1 MTWFD
6 DALADGRLDPA
17 KISTLHLAPPLLWR
31 VYPRRYGVDGFNGTW
46 LGNARF
52 SPLEV
57 AGAIVPTLY
66 AGSTLDVALMET
78 VWHDAPTPSHG
89 FHLVL
94 KEATEPRRVGAL
106 KPSAA
111 LHLVDLTTVG
121 LRRLGLARCDV
132 IDSDQV
138 DYPITRQLSAW
149 LYKNK
154 PDAQGICW
162 ISRQNDEGRAVVLFQ
177 PRLGSL
183 KLAVDTE
190 DEVFTD
196 GPHLDAL
203 LTLAERMG
211 ANVIVR

>member
-17 KISTLHLAPPLLWR
+17 KIGMIDLALPLLWR
-31 VYPRRYGVDGFNGTW
+31 VYPRRYGVDGFNATR
-46 LGNARF
+46 LGSARF

-66 AGSTLDVALMET
+66 GGSTLDVALMET
-78 VWHDAPTPSHG
+78 VWHDAPTPSDG
-89 FHLVL
+89 FHLLL
-94 KEATEPRRVGAL
+94 KGATEPRRVGSL

-132 IDSDQV
+132 IDSDQTA
-138 DYPITRQLSAW
+138 YPITRQLSAW
-149 LYKNK
+149 LYENK
-154 PDAQGICW
+154 PNAQGICW
-162 ISRQNDEGRAVVLFQ
+162 ISRQNDEGKAVVLFE
-177 PRLGSL
+177 PRLASV
-183 KLAVDTE
+183 KLAVDSE
-190 DEVFTD
+190 DEIFTD

-211 ANVIVR
+211 ASVIVR

>member
-17 KISTLHLAPPLLWR
+17 RISMVDLAPPLLWR
-31 VYPRRYGVDGFNGTW
+31 VYPRRYGVAGFNRSR

-52 SPLEV
+52 TPLEA

-78 VWHDAPTPSHG
+78 VWHDAPIPSQG

-94 KEATEPRRVGAL
+94 SEASEPRRVGAL
-106 KPSAA
+106 LPSAA
-111 LHLVDLTTVG
+111 LHLADLTTIG
-121 LRRLGLARCDV
+121 LRRLGLARSDV
-132 IDSDQV
+132 IDSSPV
-138 DYPITRQLSAW
+138 DYPSTRRLGAW
-149 LYKNK
+149 LYENR
-154 PDAQGICW
+154 PEAQGICW
-162 ISRQNDEGRAVVLFQ
+162 ISRQDDAGRAIVLFE

-183 KLAVDTE
+183 ELAVRSE
-190 DEVFTD
+190 DEAFTA
-196 GPHLDAL
+196 GAHLDAL

-211 ANVIVR
+211 ASVIVR

>member
-1 MTWFD
+1 MSWFD
-6 DALADGRLDPA
+6 GALADGRLDPA
-17 KISTLHLAPPLLWR
+17 KISMIDLAPPLLWR
-31 VYPRRYGVDGFNGTW
+31 VYPRRYGVDGFNGTRF
-46 LGNARF
+46 GNARF

-78 VWHDAPTPSHG
+78 VWHDAPNPSHG

-94 KEATEPRRVGAL
+94 KEATEPRRVGSL

-111 LHLVDLTTVG
+111 LHLVDLSTVG
-121 LRRLGLARCDV
+121 LRRLGLARADV
-132 IDSDQV
+132 IDSDPV
-138 DYPITRQLSAW
+138 SSPVTRQLSAW
-149 LYKNK
+149 LYENK

-162 ISRQNDEGRAVVLFQ
+162 ISRQNDEGRAVVLFE
-177 PRLGSL
+177 PRLGPV
-183 KLAVDTE
+183 KLAVNTD
-190 DEVFTD
+190 DQIFTG

-203 LTLAERMG
+203 LTLAERLG

>member
-1 MTWFD
+1 MID
-6 DALADGRLDPA
+6 
-17 KISTLHLAPPLLWR
+17 LAPPLLWR
-31 VYPRRYGVDGFNGTW
+31 VYPRRYGVAGFNASR
-46 LGNARF
+46 LGDARF

-66 AGSTLDVALMET
+66 AGNTLDVALMET

-94 KEATEPRRVGAL
+94 EGATEPRRVGCL
-106 KPSAA
+106 EPSAG
-111 LHLVDLTTVG
+111 LHLADLTSVG
-121 LRRLGLARCDV
+121 QRRLGLARSDV
-132 IDSDQV
+132 IDSDPV
-138 DYPITRQLSAW
+138 DYPITRQLTAW
-149 LYKNK
+149 LYENK

-162 ISRQNDEGRAVVLFQ
+162 ISRQNDEGRAVVLFE
-177 PRLGSL
+177 PRLGSV
-183 KLAVDTE
+183 KLAVVTE

-211 ANVIVR
+211 ASVIVR

>member
-6 DALADGRLDPA
+6 DAVADGRLDPA
-17 KISTLHLAPPLLWR
+17 KISMIDPAPPLLWR
-31 VYPRRYGVDGFNGTW
+31 VYPRRYGVDGFNGTR

-94 KEATEPRRVGAL
+94 KEATEPRRVGSL

-149 LYKNK
+149 LYENK

-162 ISRQNDEGRAVVLFQ
+162 ISRQDDEGRAVVLFE
-177 PRLGSL
+177 PRLGSV
-183 KLAVDTE
+183 KLVVDTE

-211 ANVIVR
+211 ASVIVR

>member
-1 MTWFD
+1 LTWFD
-6 DALADGRLDPA
+6 DALVDGRLDPA
-17 KISTLHLAPPLLWR
+17 KISMIDLAPPLLWR
-31 VYPRRYGVDGFNGTW
+31 VYPRRYGVDGFNRTQ

-94 KEATEPRRVGAL
+94 KDATEPRRVGSL

-121 LRRLGLARCDV
+121 LRRLGLARSDV

-149 LYKNK
+149 LYENK

-162 ISRQNDEGRAVVLFQ
+162 ISRQNDEGRAMVLFE
-177 PRLGSL
+177 PRLRSV

-190 DEVFTD
+190 DEIFTD

-211 ANVIVR
+211 ASVIVR

>member
-6 DALADGRLDPA
+6 DALADGRLDRA
-17 KISTLHLAPPLLWR
+17 KISTLDLAPPLLWR
-31 VYPRRYGVDGFNGTW
+31 VYPRRYGVDGFNGTS

-78 VWHDAPTPSHG
+78 VWHDAPIPSHG

-94 KEATEPRRVGAL
+94 KGATEPRRVGSL

-121 LRRLGLARCDV
+121 LRRLGLVRSDV
-132 IDSDQV
+132 IDSDPV
-138 DYPITRQLSAW
+138 DYPITRQLTAW
-149 LYKNK
+149 LYENK

-162 ISRQNDEGRAVVLFQ
+162 ISRQNDEGRAVVLFK
-177 PRLGSL
+177 PRLRSV
-183 KLAVDTE
+183 KLAVNTD

-211 ANVIVR
+211 ASVIVR

>member
-1 MTWFD
+1 MTWFA
-6 DALADGRLDPA
+6 DAGADGRLDPA
-17 KISTLHLAPPLLWR
+17 KISMIDLAPPLLWR
-31 VYPRRYGVDGFNGTW
+31 VYPRRYGVAGFNRNR

-57 AGAIVPTLY
+57 AGGLVPTLY

-94 KEATEPRRVGAL
+94 KEATEPRRVGSL

-121 LRRLGLARCDV
+121 LRRLGLARSDV
-132 IDSDQV
+132 IDSNQV

-149 LYKNK
+149 LYENK

-162 ISRQNDEGRAVVLFQ
+162 ISRQSDEGRAVVLFE
-177 PRLGSL
+177 PRLGSVE
-183 KLAVDTE
+183 LAVDTE
-190 DEVFTD
+190 DETFTD

-203 LTLAERMG
+203 LMLAERMG
-211 ANVIVR
+211 ASVMVR

>member
-6 DALADGRLDPA
+6 DALADGRLEPA
-17 KISTLHLAPPLLWR
+17 RISTIDLAPLLLWR
-31 VYPRRYGVDGFNGTW
+31 VYPRRYGVGGFNATRRGD
-46 LGNARF
+46 ARF
-52 SPLEV
+52 SPLEA
-57 AGAIVPTLY
+57 AGANVPTLY

-94 KEATEPRRVGAL
+94 RQASEPRRVGTF

-111 LHLVDLTTVG
+111 LRLVDLSAVG
-121 LRRLGLARCDV
+121 LRRLGLARADV
-132 IDSDQV
+132 IDSDPV
-138 DYPITRQLSAW
+138 DYPITRQLAAW
-149 LYKNK
+149 LYRNVL
-154 PDAQGICW
+154 DAQGISW
-162 ISRQNDEGRAVVLFQ
+162 VSRQNDEGRAVLLFE
-177 PRLGSL
+177 PRLGSV
-183 KLAVDTE
+183 KLAVHTE

-211 ANVIVR
+211 AGVIVR

>member
-6 DALADGRLDPA
+6 DALVDGRLA
-17 KISTLHLAPPLLWR
+17 SSKVSMLELALPLLWR
-31 VYPRRYGVDGFNGTW
+31 VYPEEYGVDGFNHTV

-52 SPLEV
+52 SPLNV
-57 AGAIVPTLY
+57 SGKVVPTLY

-78 VWHDAPTPSHG
+78 VWHDAPVPSNG

-94 KEATEPRRVGAL
+94 HASMETRRVGSL

-111 LHLVDLTTVG
+111 LRLIDLTTVG
-121 LRRLGLARCDV
+121 LRRLGLTRSDV
-132 IDSDQV
+132 IDSSPLN
-138 DYPITRQLSAW
+138 YSITRQFARW
-149 LYKNK
+149 LYENK

-162 ISRQNDEGRAVVLFQ
+162 ISQQSDEGRAVVLFE

-183 KLAVDTE
+183 KLEPDVR
-190 DEVFTD
+190 DEIFTD
-196 GPHLDAL
+196 GPHLDSV

-211 ANVIVR
+211 ATVIVR